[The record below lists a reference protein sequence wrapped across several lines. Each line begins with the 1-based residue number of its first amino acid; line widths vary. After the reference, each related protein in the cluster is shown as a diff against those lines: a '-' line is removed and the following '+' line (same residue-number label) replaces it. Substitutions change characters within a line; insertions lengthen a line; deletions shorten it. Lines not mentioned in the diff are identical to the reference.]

1 MAKVKV
7 LDNMVVIKSDVLT
20 DAALENALL
29 LNESALKLRNDEG
42 DVRYEVTKANENTF
56 TKFGAAFLNGESKGI
71 ITIPSDK
78 DEEGRKA
85 YVKAYITPIVVAIM
99 KIEEAIEA
107 LDNND
112 VDLDIDFV

>member
-7 LDNMVVIKSDVLT
+7 LDNMVVIKSEVLT
-20 DAALENALL
+20 DEALENALL
-29 LNESALKLRNDEG
+29 VNDSALKLRNDEG
-42 DVRYEVTKANENTF
+42 NIRYEVTKANENTF

-71 ITIPSDK
+71 ITIPSGK

-99 KIEEAIEA
+99 KIEEAVAA
-107 LDNND
+107 LDD
-112 VDLDIDFV
+112 RGIDLDIDFV